1 MTLYRSCPR
10 LSTVEGIEPPA
21 NIEDE
26 LEQRIRGVRLVL
38 EVGLD
43 PDTVARVRDVAAAVA
58 RRSHEPESL
67 LAAQLPAVLVTF
79 LVADGV
85 DFYDGSFWPR
95 LSVRGLD
102 GTKLGQGFERAI
114 RALDLEPFDDLV
126 DDNALRYVAPILAHG
141 GIPKY
146 STRDYLRLVSRELR
160 RHTDASA
167 EELVALWRSRRT
179 AFVDIDT
186 PVRRFLVYG
195 GGAALDLLDRTIEL
209 LKLGADDVQLG
220 SAERLGLPRHVIEA
234 YLALGPDRAGL
245 AASTGTRLP
254 RPAVRLDPWGG
265 LGPVVE
271 LPSVATRF
279 RGAAWRVAGDG
290 RSRVFDASLLDSQVV
305 PVDAAGA
312 WEVTFEEASGLHRD
326 YAFECLDESP
336 IVCFDPASGDYV
348 ADTRPI
354 ALDEIWALVPNGTEI
369 SGLRADGATAP
380 LTQVVELPKP
390 AGSWTGFRALHLS
403 LRGFR
408 AVTVRLDTPGAEQ
421 AATGLIRVIRPTD
434 RPALTGTPL
443 SNVIG
448 VYGDPVF
455 AAVPALRVPIIAGF
469 GDERWTVRVKGSEA
483 EFDATLADLERVG
496 DVITL
501 PEHEALSFGAVDVSV
516 RGPLGSDLR
525 ARFVVVPGLSV
536 GIPDRILL
544 PTDTAPAFVTASASP
559 GIELGGGDRFDSTR
573 FTIPSSGAEVPLV
586 ARLGNREVALRVSV
600 PRLQWGAKKGESV
613 PALSSQRIAIDRD
626 DVETGATE
634 SLVVATHRGRVAM
647 ALELWADRGLIQQ
660 TEFVPSSERDGRW
673 VFELGQFR
681 DTVRAELTARLQL
694 KLAIDRDLVVVADV
708 VAGVMASDFSVALDD
723 EDPGSTIIAFSQA
736 RSLLG
741 RVARLWS
748 LQRPWDPPISLA
760 IPDDAANSFVVP
772 GTIASPGR
780 YRVEI
785 AVDDPWTTPQRP
797 PTGATSTGDVLVGS
811 PAADLARR
819 VELEDFGSVGLLEFA
834 VINGIWP
841 RELRG
846 QLAAEVAGLALD
858 GAAAMLADL
867 EVDETPRRALRVLA
881 GVAFV
886 DLPTALDAIAS
897 RFSEERLDQQTIL
910 SIVLLSVASTRNVVP
925 LLVSERVMRTI
936 WQACP
941 PLASLVD
948 VPSARAGDVEAS
960 DRCGQFLGWRPGQEA
975 EIRPGMRLTELE
987 LKPPQLRLVR
997 ERLGLVPRELLSWDS
1012 WALASF
1018 DWLLAAREQD
1028 GIQRWWRRNGWLAT
1042 ASFDDDLELVSD
1054 VRARS
1059 PQRHPDAWAAFPQ
1072 ATLAAAIHIIRSDSD
1087 RPAAAEALR
1096 SATSFATRLV
1106 VHDLCLARVVVSAA
1120 QEAEMIDG
1128 ATGWHEVGDDPALS
1142 TLNADDST
1150 LGSVVT
1156 GRVAKLV
1163 DGGAYVTVGP
1173 GPDAFLNE
1181 RAFLRGADGS
1191 TIAPRVGDLI
1201 EALVVAVD
1209 SSSAQVRLSQ
1219 RAIAAREFAAA
1230 IEVGA
1235 IVEGVVESQ
1244 SPGGAFVDVA
1254 GISAFLPDEELSW
1267 RRSERLKPKVGS
1279 NIRATVS
1286 SVEAALARVKLSV
1299 RRLTDDPN
1307 LAFINSLEVG
1317 QNLTGTVAEI
1327 SDLGLFVTIG
1337 PIEGLVYAS
1346 YLPRLP
1352 DGSRDRNFAVGQQ
1365 VSVEVFDLKPE
1376 QGQIGL
1382 SMRSAERAGWERATQ
1397 GLSVGSVVRATI
1409 IRVGSAGL
1417 YVNVLGAFGLVHRS
1431 EVAWTRLEDLE
1442 SRYHTG
1448 QTLDAVVIGLDAEA
1462 MRLALSMRLL
1472 TPDPW
1477 LGLETTLPP
1486 GTQVTGV
1493 VSKLTNFGA
1502 FVRLDVGVD
1511 ALIHITEISEDPL
1524 GDLPPLEYLERHL
1537 APGQTVKAQVLD
1549 VDAGEH
1555 RLSLTLR

>member
-1 MTLYRSCPR
+1 LT
-10 LSTVEGIEPPA
+10 TVEGIEPQA

-26 LEQRIRGVRLVL
+26 LEQRLRGVRLVL

-43 PDTVARVRDVAAAVA
+43 ADTVARVREVAAAVA
-58 RRSHEPESL
+58 GRSSDPEWL
-67 LAAQLPAVLVTF
+67 LATQLPAVLVTF

-114 RALDLEPFDDLV
+114 RTLDLEPFDDLV

-220 SAERLGLPRHVIEA
+220 VAERLGLPRHLIET

-245 AASTGTRLP
+245 AASPGARLP
-254 RPAVRLDPWGG
+254 RPAVRFDPWGG

-312 WEVTFEEASGLHRD
+312 WEVTFEEAGGLHRD
-326 YAFECLDESP
+326 YAFECLGESP

-354 ALDEIWALVPNGTEI
+354 ALDEIWALVPDGTEL

-380 LTQVVELPKP
+380 LTQVAELPKP
-390 AGSWTGFRALHLS
+390 AGSWTGFQAVHLS
-403 LRGFR
+403 LSGVR

-434 RPALTGTPL
+434 RPALTGKPL

-469 GDERWTVRVKGSEA
+469 GDDRWTLRVKGSEA
-483 EFDATLADLERVG
+483 ELDATLADFERVG
-496 DVITL
+496 DIIAL
-501 PEHEALSFGAVDVSV
+501 PEHEALSFGAVDVSL

-536 GIPDRILL
+536 EVPDRILL
-544 PTDTAPAFVTASASP
+544 PTDTAPAFVTASASA
-559 GIELGGGDRFDSTR
+559 GIELGGGHSSDSAR
-573 FTIPSSGAEVPLV
+573 IAIPSSGAEVPLI
-586 ARLGNREVALRVSV
+586 ARLGNTEVALRVAV

-613 PALSSQRIAIDRD
+613 PTLSGQRIAIDRD
-626 DVETGATE
+626 DIESGATE
-634 SLVVATHRGRVAM
+634 SLVVATHRGHVAM

-660 TEFVPSSERDGRW
+660 TAFVTSSERDGRW
-673 VFELGQFR
+673 VFDLGHFR

-694 KLAIDRDLVVVADV
+694 KLAIATDLVVVADV

-723 EDPGSTIIAFSQA
+723 DDPASTTIAFSQA

-748 LQRPWDPPISLA
+748 LQRPWEAPISLA
-760 IPDDAANSFVVP
+760 IPDAAAGSFVVP
-772 GTIASPGR
+772 GTVASPGR

-785 AVDDPWTTPQRP
+785 TVDDPWTAPMRP
-797 PTGATSTGDVLVGS
+797 RAGASSTADLVVGS
-811 PAADLARR
+811 AAADLARR
-819 VELEDFGSVGLLEFA
+819 VELETAGPVGLLEFA
-834 VINGIWP
+834 VVNGIWP
-841 RELRG
+841 REFQG
-846 QLAAEVAGLALD
+846 PSVAEVAGLALD

-867 EVDETPRRALRVLA
+867 EAAQTPPRSLQVLA
-881 GVAFV
+881 GIALA
-886 DLPTALDAIAS
+886 DLQTALDGVAS
-897 RFSEERLDQQTIL
+897 RFSEERLDQQTVL
-910 SIVLLSVASTRNVVP
+910 SIVLLSIASTRLVVP
-925 LLVSERVMRTI
+925 PVVSERVMRTI

-948 VPSARAGDVEAS
+948 VPSARAGDAEAS

-975 EIRPGMRLTELE
+975 DIRPGMRLTELE

-997 ERLGLVPRELLSWDS
+997 ERLGLVPREVLSWDS

-1028 GIQRWWRRNGWLAT
+1028 GIQHWWNRNGWLAA
-1042 ASFDDDLELVSD
+1042 ASFDDDAELSSD
-1054 VRARS
+1054 VRSRS

-1072 ATLAAAIHIIRSDSD
+1072 ATLAAAFHITRNDSERS
-1087 RPAAAEALR
+1087 AAAEALR
-1096 SATSFATRLV
+1096 AAIGVASRLV

-1120 QEAEMIDG
+1120 QEAELADG
-1128 ATGWHEVGDDPALS
+1128 ASGWPDVGNGHALS
-1142 TLNADDST
+1142 TLGADESA

-1156 GRVAKLV
+1156 GRVVKLV
-1163 DGGAYVTVGP
+1163 DGGAYVRVGP

-1181 RAFLRGADGS
+1181 RSFLRDVTGS
-1191 TIAPRVGDLI
+1191 AIAPRVGDLI
-1201 EALVVAVD
+1201 EALVVALD

-1219 RAIAAREFAAA
+1219 RAIAARDLAAA

-1244 SPGGAFVDVA
+1244 SPAGTFVDVA

-1267 RRSERLKPKVGS
+1267 RRSERVKPQVGAA
-1279 NIRATVS
+1279 IRATVS
-1286 SVEAALARVKLSV
+1286 SVEPALGRVKLSV

-1307 LAFINSLEVG
+1307 LAFIRSLEIG
-1317 QNLTGTVAEI
+1317 QHLAGTVAEV

-1346 YLPRLP
+1346 HLPRLP
-1352 DGSRDRNFAVGQQ
+1352 DGGRDRNFAVGQH

-1382 SMRSAERAGWERATQ
+1382 SMRSAERAGWESATE
-1397 GLSVGSVVRATI
+1397 GLKVGLVVPATI
-1409 IRVGSAGL
+1409 VRIGSAGL
-1417 YVNVLGAFGLVHRS
+1417 FVNVLGAFGLIHRS

-1442 SRYHTG
+1442 STYHLG
-1448 QTLDAVVIGLDAEA
+1448 QTVDALVIGLDAET
-1462 MRLALSMRLL
+1462 MRLTLSMKRLA
-1472 TPDPW
+1472 PDPW
-1477 LGLETTLPP
+1477 EGLDTALPP
-1486 GTQVTGV
+1486 GTSVTGIV
-1493 VSKLTNFGA
+1493 TKLTNFGA
-1502 FVRLDVGVD
+1502 FVRLDLGID
-1511 ALIHITEISEDPL
+1511 ALAHITELSEEPL
-1524 GDLPPLEYLERHL
+1524 GDTPPLEYVERQL
-1537 APGQTVKAQVLD
+1537 APGQQITARVLD
-1549 VDAGEH
+1549 VNSREH
-1555 RLSLTLR
+1555 RLSLSLR